1 MAIIYVT
8 VGRDKHLARLIVV
21 RRLDV
26 EKGQVFIF
34 KLLSIW
40 VSDLLCV
47 IPFKKYNIY
56 LRGKVKKKLLY

>member
-8 VGRDKHLARLIVV
+8 VGRDKPIARLIVV

-26 EKGQVFIF
+26 DKGQVFIF

-47 IPFKKYNIY
+47 ITFKKYTIY